1 MSLYVSLDLK
11 PSRGRCVK
19 AGKIAKE
26 QLNKLRYERF
36 MGDALGHSDRDYFN
50 LKHAEKAKKQLVD
63 NSTNIPKSFN
73 DFFELDSVF

>member
-36 MGDALGHSDRDYFN
+36 MGDALGHSDRD
-50 LKHAEKAKKQLVD
+50 
-63 NSTNIPKSFN
+63 
-73 DFFELDSVF
+73 